1 MKYNYLL
8 TLAILALLSL
18 TTQAGTSHN
27 SLEKCA
33 KIEDNLVRLACF
45 DDLAQQVEVSAPVN
59 IVTKSSHKVVTAK
72 AKVKTKTITAP
83 TTKKAE
89 NFGAEHLKA
98 AEVAEEELQIV
109 FTIEQLS
116 KVHYGKWLFTFTN
129 GQQWKQA
136 DSEYLKLKVGDS
148 VMLTKGFLSA
158 IYLKKNEPDS
168 NRRIRVNRLK

>member
-1 MKYNYLL
+1 MKYNSLL

-18 TTQAGTSHN
+18 TSQAGTSHN

-59 IVTKSSHKVVTAK
+59 IVTKSSHKVATAK
-72 AKVKTKTITAP
+72 VKTITAP

-98 AEVAEEELQIV
+98 AEVAEEDLQIV

-148 VMLTKGFLSA
+148 VMLTKGFLNA
-158 IYLKKNEPDS
+158 VYLKKNEPDS
-168 NRRIRVNRLK
+168 NKKIRVKRLK